1 MNQVLATSES
11 QLYVGHEGYFLH
23 LFSQSLL
30 ITPGFVSTHRIHIIM
45 ERSRESLWSKV
56 CMVKTTCALEVSD
69 IQSYPTQVFI
79 VREVGCFSSL
89 KMQRNFVFNQWII
102 PSLSLLW
109 NTMKMY
115 DLWECFTEVLH
126 VVCLFQPNLTY
137 IPHISH
143 LDAGNLSKHNTELQ
157 HLINTSFIDMLPH
170 MWFGYCITCG

>member
-11 QLYVGHEGYFLH
+11 LLYVGHEGYFLH

-79 VREVGCFSSL
+79 VREVGCFRSL
-89 KMQRNFVFNQWII
+89 KCNVIF
-102 PSLSLLW
+102 SLIVNETFPHCLC
-109 NTMKMY
+109 Y
-115 DLWECFTEVLH
+115 ERPEREVI
-126 VVCLFQPNLTY
+126 CLFLPNLTY
-137 IPHISH
+137 IPHIFH
-143 LDAGNLSKHNTELQ
+143 LDAENLSKHNTEL
-157 HLINTSFIDMLPH
+157 
-170 MWFGYCITCG
+170 